1 MTITAITMPK
11 WGLTMTEGKILKWLK
26 HEQAPSRVG
35 RISAAQSTMAA
46 KCLRLFAACVIAAD
60 ATASGG

>member
-26 HEQAPSRVG
+26 HEQARSLVG
-35 RISAAQSTMAA
+35 RISAAQSAMAA
-46 KCLRLFAACVIAAD
+46 KCLPLCGLRHR
-60 ATASGG
+60 S